1 MEHAFNPSTSE
12 AEAGGF
18 LSSRSA
24 WFTEWVPGD
33 RGLHRK
39 TLSWDK
45 QTNKKEKKK
54 KEKLNSSVICH
65 LYCLRTLKTI
75 CLHYT
80 PAVFSETSKL
90 QRKILHCSSLCLQ
103 QNSGGI
109 PLQRRSPNKGS
120 PFTAQLCSAH
130 PAQEY
135 SEKGNLKCLWAW
147 KVGREA
153 RNIDTNW
160 SAMLFHNVF

>member
-1 MEHAFNPSTSE
+1 MPLIPALQRQRQADFWVQGQPDLQSE
-12 AEAGGF
+12 FQEIEGY
-18 LSSRSA
+18 
-24 WFTEWVPGD
+24 TEKPC
-33 RGLHRK
+33 LE
-39 TLSWDK
+39 TNK
-45 QTNKKEKKK
+45 QTKKKKKK
-54 KEKLNSSVICH
+54 KEKLNSSGICH